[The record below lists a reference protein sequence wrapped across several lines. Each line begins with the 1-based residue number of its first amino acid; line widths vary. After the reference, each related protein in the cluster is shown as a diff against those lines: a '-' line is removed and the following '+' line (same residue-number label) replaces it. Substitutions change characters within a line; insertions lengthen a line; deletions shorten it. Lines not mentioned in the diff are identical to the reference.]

1 MRPELR
7 IPLIYLLVCVV
18 YILTSDLLLLQ
29 FAKSGDE
36 ITQLQTFKG
45 LFFVLASAILIY
57 LLVRRGFSRIKEANH
72 HLSETISYHQMMFDK
87 CPLPAFIIDKATLR
101 YLKVNEAAS
110 VKFGR
115 SMEEYLQHTPM
126 DYYPSASRDD
136 FEQLALQIGKTGY
149 MEFLIDERGKDGSI
163 INQNLFCQNF
173 IYEQSE
179 TLLFISHDVS
189 ITHESEVY
197 VMDRMLGILEE
208 ERTRISRELHDGI
221 TQYFGMA
228 NGIAKSVQES
238 LAQPKAGINLA
249 EGIKRLVELT
259 SRGAN
264 ESRSM
269 SHALNPSSGNNLVS
283 LLKDLIG
290 NMNYVKK
297 IDFRLEA
304 AVEHTYSTATVL
316 NLFRIAQESIRNIVT
331 HSKASKATIHVFEK
345 SRFLYLEISD
355 NGQGFDITVSPHTL
369 GSIGLKTI
377 RTRALKLGGSFRIT
391 SEPGFGTT
399 LRVKIPMKGNI
410 EPIDEELLV
419 HSVIG

>member
-7 IPLIYLLVCVV
+7 IALTYLLVCVV

-29 FAKSGDE
+29 FVKSGDE

-45 LFFVLASAILIY
+45 LFFVLTSAILIY
-57 LLVRRGFSRIKEANH
+57 ILVKKGFSRIKEANH

-87 CPLPAFIIDKATLR
+87 CPLPAYIIDKNTLR

-110 VKFGR
+110 LKSGR
-115 SMEEYLQHTPM
+115 STEEYLLHTPL
-126 DYYPSASRDD
+126 DYYPSATRGD
-136 FEQLALQIGKTGY
+136 FEQLDLQIGKTGY
-149 MEFLIDERGKDGSI
+149 KELLIEEMG
-163 INQNLFCQNF
+163 INGVLIHQNLFCQNF
-173 IYEQSE
+173 IYGQSE
-179 TLLFISHDVS
+179 ALLFISLDVS
-189 ITHESEVY
+189 VTHDSEVY

-228 NGIAKSVQES
+228 NGISKSIQES
-238 LAQPKAGINLA
+238 MDQPKASIDLA

-269 SHALNPSSGNNLVS
+269 SHALNPSSGNDLIS
-283 LLKDLIG
+283 LLLDLIG

-297 IDFRLEA
+297 IKFSLEA
-304 AVEHTYSTATVL
+304 AVQNTYKTGTVL
-316 NLFRIAQESIRNIVT
+316 NLFRIAQECIRNIVT
-331 HSKASKATIHVFEK
+331 HSKATKATIIVYEK
-345 SRFLYLEISD
+345 TKFLYLEISD
-355 NGQGFDITVSPHTL
+355 NGLGFDIAVSPHTL

-377 RTRALKLGGSFRIT
+377 RTRALKLGGIFRIT
-391 SEPGFGTT
+391 SEPGCGTSI
-399 LRVKIPMKGNI
+399 LVKIPMKGNL
-410 EPIDEELLV
+410 EPINEESMV
-419 HSVIG
+419 HSVTE